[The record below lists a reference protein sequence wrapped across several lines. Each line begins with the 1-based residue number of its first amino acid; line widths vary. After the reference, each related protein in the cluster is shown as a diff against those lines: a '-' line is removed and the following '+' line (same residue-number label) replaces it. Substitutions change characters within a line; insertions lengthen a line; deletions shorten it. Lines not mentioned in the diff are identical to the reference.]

1 MKENGI
7 LNFECMWNNNNSTLN
22 DNATLNDND
31 IVNVNVNEI
40 LNDNIMNVYE
50 TE

>member
-1 MKENGI
+1 MYVK
-7 LNFECMWNNNNSTLN
+7 MNNNS
-22 DNATLNDND
+22 TLNDND

>member
-1 MKENGI
+1 MIMTFWKRME
-7 LNFECMWNNNNSTLN
+7 FWMYVKMNNNS
-22 DNATLNDND
+22 TLNDND

-50 TE
+50 TEW